1 MLDFVGAT
9 TATQVSVNPWEKI
22 VDDGGVYY
30 FNTVTQESQWEKPEG
45 FVDPDEDKK
54 AATTTDGGDV
64 RALRVVG

>member
-1 MLDFVGAT
+1 M
-9 TATQVSVNPWEKI
+9 
-22 VDDGGVYY
+22 DDGGVYY